1 MALSLSLRGRGA
13 PGNSLGEHT
22 SGFTGRAFVIGALL
36 SLLLG
41 IGAPY
46 ANMIIRG
53 TYMALDFST
62 AGALFLFFILV
73 GVLNTLAKG
82 INRDLALSGSEMV
95 TIYIMMIIASA
106 IPTCGWSE
114 YLLPILTSP
123 FYYAT
128 PENNWADLIH
138 SHVPGW
144 MVPQG
149 SEVIKYFY
157 EGLPEGRRI
166 PWGAWIRP
174 LLLWGGFAIAL
185 YLVMISVMVILRRQ
199 WVERERLIFP
209 LVQVPLEMV
218 RGERGSLLT
227 PFFKDAVMW
236 MGFSIP
242 LAVGS
247 LNALHSYFHFLPRV
261 NLVSTLPIFR
271 RTTTLI
277 LRVSFPM
284 IGFSYFIN
292 LDIAFGL
299 WLFNLLAKIQ
309 EGAFNVLGIT
319 STEKLG
325 IYSIPTSPILAH
337 QKMGAMIVLVLFGL
351 WVGRGHLKEVLRKAL
366 GRAPDVD
373 DSGEI
378 LSYRAALLCLVGG
391 LVFCGLWLWVSGL
404 PPLVVLLFLSAGLV
418 LFVGVTRIV
427 AEAGV
432 AAARAPMAA
441 PDFVVSGIGCP
452 ALSPAGLTTL
462 AFAYIWAADIRTFVM
477 ASCANGLKLGERIRS
492 RSKRPLFWAM
502 GVSIVVSL
510 IGSVWIILK
519 LSYTYGGINLNPW
532 FFGGGALAPF
542 NYVASK
548 LNSPTP
554 VHWGG
559 WLSTGIG
566 AGLMGLLMLAR
577 QHFLWWPLH
586 PLGFPIGGI
595 WVVDEISFSIFLA
608 WLIKAV
614 VLKYGGP
621 RLYRRTRP
629 FFLGL
634 ILGQYTTAGIWLVID
649 FFTGMTDNAIFFQL

>member
-1 MALSLSLRGRGA
+1 
-13 PGNSLGEHT
+13 
-22 SGFTGRAFVIGALL
+22 
-36 SLLLG
+36 
-41 IGAPY
+41 
-46 ANMIIRG
+46 
-53 TYMALDFST
+53 
-62 AGALFLFFILV
+62 
-73 GVLNTLAKG
+73 
-82 INRDLALSGSEMV
+82 
-95 TIYIMMIIASA
+95 
-106 IPTCGWSE
+106 
-114 YLLPILTSP
+114 
-123 FYYAT
+123 
-128 PENNWADLIH
+128 
-138 SHVPGW
+138 
-144 MVPQG
+144 
-149 SEVIKYFY
+149 
-157 EGLPEGRRI
+157 
-166 PWGAWIRP
+166 
-174 LLLWGGFAIAL
+174 
-185 YLVMISVMVILRRQ
+185 
-199 WVERERLIFP
+199 
-209 LVQVPLEMV
+209 
-218 RGERGSLLT
+218 
-227 PFFKDAVMW
+227 MW

-271 RTTTLI
+271 RTATLI

-299 WLFNLLAKIQ
+299 WVFNLLAKIQ

-351 WVGRGHLKEVLRKAL
+351 WVGRGHPKEVLRKTL
-366 GRAPDVD
+366 GDAPDVD

-378 LSYRAALLCLVGG
+378 LSYRAAFLCLVGG
-391 LVFCGLWLWVSGL
+391 LVFCGLWLWASGL
-404 PPLVVLLFLSAGLV
+404 PPLIVLLFLSAALV

-452 ALSPAGLTTL
+452 ALSPVGLTTL

-477 ASCANGLKLGERIRS
+477 ASCANGLKLGESITS

-532 FFGGGALAPF
+532 FFHGGALAPF
-542 NYVASK
+542 NYIASK
-548 LNSPTP
+548 FNSPTL